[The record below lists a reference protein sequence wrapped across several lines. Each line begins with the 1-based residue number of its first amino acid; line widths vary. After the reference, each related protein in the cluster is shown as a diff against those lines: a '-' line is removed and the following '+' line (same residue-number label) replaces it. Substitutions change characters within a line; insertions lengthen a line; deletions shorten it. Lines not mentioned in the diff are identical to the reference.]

1 MIIKELPR
9 LSPSQAMRHHF
20 QPHDAIPLRSDVLW
34 RIEYGVARTLTWTPD
49 RTPIVLGYW
58 HEGDVVG
65 QPLSRLCP
73 YEVECLTEV
82 EISALPANVW
92 DQLLEAVFIHLQQV
106 EELHCIFRSQS
117 ILERLKR
124 FLRWL
129 AQKFGYKVQR
139 GWLIDLYLTH
149 QEISEAIGATQV
161 TVQHLLN
168 SLKQENQ
175 IMYDQDRLILLKS
188 ATSWIY

>member
-1 MIIKELPR
+1 MLNR
-9 LSPSQAMRHHF
+9 
-20 QPHDAIPLRSDVLW
+20 
-34 RIEYGVARTLTWTPD
+34 G
-49 RTPIVLGYW
+49 
-58 HEGDVVG
+58 
-65 QPLSRLCP
+65 
-73 YEVECLTEV
+73 

-188 ATSWIY
+188 STSWIY